1 MRHKLRLLTALAL
14 LMNAVAVVG
23 AETLNRNA
31 IPSGVTARAAGD
43 IVEATLIGRTTRYRH
58 FVLGTPYEA
67 AGLRVR
73 TAEGQIL
80 EFMLPEDSVFEDRQ
94 PRIADLN
101 NDGRNEVVLVRS
113 RLSMGSSLA
122 IIGIQNGVLKLLAE
136 STPNG
141 GPQRW
146 LNPAGIGN
154 FLNNERRQVALVRMP
169 HTVGRLEFWDFDG
182 GMLNLRGALDNTS
195 NHRIGSD
202 QMNLSAVIPREKG
215 QTDLLAIPDFN
226 RQKLRIIAA
235 YPTPRQVAIFALNT
249 PIVGDLSVN
258 RSSMGATI
266 RVPVADGTF
275 QEILLRP
282 ELLSQ

>member
-1 MRHKLRLLTALAL
+1 
-14 LMNAVAVVG
+14 
-23 AETLNRNA
+23 
-31 IPSGVTARAAGD
+31 
-43 IVEATLIGRTTRYRH
+43 
-58 FVLGTPYEA
+58 
-67 AGLRVR
+67 VR

-122 IIGIQNGVLKLLAE
+122 IIGLQNGVLKLLAE

-141 GPQRW
+141 APQRW

-169 HTVGRLEFWDFDG
+169 HVVGRLEFWDFDG

-202 QMNLSAVIPREKG
+202 QMNLSAVITREKG
-215 QTDLLAIPDFN
+215 RTDLLAIPDFN